1 MYGFWKRVAV
11 FIAVVLAI
19 ALVLLTTLAV
29 ILVTLDHDL
38 LDAGTYK
45 NALVRQ
51 QVYERMPGIL
61 AEQLYTILNGNP
73 CATDPLMCGN
83 ASPDFLACAK
93 TALGELHY
101 TILAN
106 GSGQPT
112 EAESQQVQ
120 TCLDKY
126 DPSLQT
132 RASNTG
138 PIFFNSLSVNDLETL
153 IATLMPADELRNITE
168 NTLDQ
173 VFAYLNGNQ
182 DNISISLVSVK
193 QQLASPAGLQAVLTL
208 IRSQPQCSLQIALTM
223 LAELKAGNG
232 KLVLCSPPDEILN
245 LIAPLIQIIIKEAA
259 AQIPD
264 SQVIIPQWGTNTISF
279 GPLGSGLTGGIRL
292 ARLVMRLSPLAP
304 VLFLIFITLLVVRTI
319 KDWLRWWGI
328 PIFFSGLL
336 SIGLAVSAMAFFDQA
351 WAAIL
356 ANLIP
361 PFLSPV
367 LVSLGHDV
375 VQTILQTCTV
385 GITEIGILMA
395 VLGLGMWI
403 GSGLIKSRS
412 APDHLPKSVSTS
424 D

>member
-1 MYGFWKRVAV
+1 MHEVRNRVAV
-11 FIAVVLAI
+11 IFVVVLAI
-19 ALVLLTTLAV
+19 VLVLLATLAV
-29 ILVTLDHDL
+29 ILVTLDRDL
-38 LDAGTYK
+38 LNAGTYK
-45 NALVRQ
+45 NVLVQQ

-73 CATDPLMCGN
+73 CTTDPLMCGN

-93 TALGELHY
+93 TALGDLRF
-101 TILAN
+101 TILTN

-120 TCLDKY
+120 ACLDKY
-126 DPSLQT
+126 DPNLRMRS
-132 RASNTG
+132 SNTG
-138 PIFFNSLSVNDLETL
+138 PVFFNSLSVNDLETL
-153 IATLMPADELRNITE
+153 IATLMPAGELRNLTE

-173 VFAYLNGNQ
+173 SFAFLNGNQ
-182 DNISISLVSVK
+182 DSINISLVSVK

-208 IRSQPQCSLQIALTM
+208 IRSQPQCSLQLALTM
-223 LAELKAGNG
+223 VADLKAGNG

-245 LIAPLIQIIIKEAA
+245 LIAPLIQIIIKDAV

-264 SQVIIPQWGTNTISF
+264 SQVITPQWGTNTTSF

-292 ARLVMRLSPLAP
+292 ARLIMRLSPLVP
-304 VLFLIFITLLVVRTI
+304 LLFLIFITLLVVRTI

-336 SIGLAVSAMAFFDQA
+336 SIGLAVSVMAFFDQV

-356 ANLIP
+356 TILIP
-361 PFLSPV
+361 PFLSPG
-367 LVSLGHDV
+367 LVNLGHDV
-375 VQTILQTCTV
+375 VQAILDTLIV
-385 GITEIGILMA
+385 GITDIGILMA

-412 APDHLPKSVSTS
+412 GPDNSPVPISPAT
-424 D
+424 

>member
-1 MYGFWKRVAV
+1 M
-11 FIAVVLAI
+11 VLAI
-19 ALVLLTTLAV
+19 ALVLLATLAV
-29 ILVTLDHDL
+29 ILVTLDRDL
-38 LDAGTYK
+38 LNAGTYK
-45 NALVRQ
+45 NALVQQ
-51 QVYERMPGIL
+51 QVYNRMPRIL

-73 CATDPLMCGN
+73 CTTDPLMCGN
-83 ASPDFLACAK
+83 ASADFLACAK
-93 TALGELHY
+93 TALGDLRY
-101 TILAN
+101 TILTS

-120 TCLDKY
+120 ACLDKY

-132 RASNTG
+132 QSSNTG

-153 IATLMPADELRNITE
+153 IATLMPADELRNLTE

-182 DNISISLVSVK
+182 DSLNISLVSVK

-208 IRSQPQCSLQIALTM
+208 IQSQPACSLQLALTM

-232 KLVLCSPPDEILN
+232 KLVLCSPPTEIMAV
-245 LIAPLIQIIIKEAA
+245 IAPLIQVIIKEAT

-264 SQVIIPQWGTNTISF
+264 NQVIIPQWGTNTISF
-279 GPLGSGLTGGIRL
+279 GPLGSGLIGGIHL
-292 ARLVMRLSPLAP
+292 ARLAMRLSPLAP
-304 VLFLIFITLLVVRTI
+304 LLFLILITLLVVRTI

-328 PIFFSGLL
+328 PFFFSGLL
-336 SIGLAVSAMAFFDQA
+336 SVGAAMTGILFFEQA
-351 WAAIL
+351 WDTL
-356 ANLIP
+356 VANSIP
-361 PFLSPV
+361 SFLSPG
-367 LVSLGHDV
+367 LVNLGHDV
-375 VQTILQTCTV
+375 VQAILETLII

-412 APDHLPKSVSTS
+412 GPDNLAKYISRSP
-424 D
+424 